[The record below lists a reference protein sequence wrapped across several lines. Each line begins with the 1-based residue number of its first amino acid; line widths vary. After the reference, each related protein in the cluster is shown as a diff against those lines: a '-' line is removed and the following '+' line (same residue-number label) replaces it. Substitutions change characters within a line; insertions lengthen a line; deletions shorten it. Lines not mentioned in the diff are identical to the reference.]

1 MAEQIAIKRQS
12 TWINEITKDISILK
26 IQARVMT
33 MWVVK
38 KYHQPEEDQSL
49 EMILLDEKEISA
61 FKTMLLNTG
70 VQATNADIV
79 ARVVKIIQ
87 NVCLPLD
94 NPKTR
99 KIELELEDT
108 RSSSEEEE
116 NITLQCTPKKME
128 DDWFNA
134 EKRKTLKE
142 MKKSGQKGDWI
153 VLGTIE
159 KILSNY
165 AWYYDGCSACGK
177 KVEFENDIPKC
188 GPCNQKKTST
198 TTPITVVPRYRLSL
212 EIKDSTDT
220 ADIVVWDEEA
230 SKLLKRTAADIK
242 KEADEMV
249 SSSQASTVILE
260 SIVLLLLFPSIL

>member
-1 MAEQIAIKRQS
+1 MANQIAIKRQS

-26 IQARVMT
+26 IQARVMS

-49 EMILLDEKEISA
+49 EMILLDEKIS
-61 FKTMLLNTG
+61 
-70 VQATNADIV
+70 
-79 ARVVKIIQ
+79 
-87 NVCLPLD
+87 LP
-94 NPKTR
+94 
-99 KIELELEDT
+99 EW
-108 RSSSEEEE
+108 SSSEEEE

-142 MKKSGQKGDWI
+142 MKKSGQKSDWI

-198 TTPITVVPRYRLSL
+198 TTPITAVPRYRLNL

-242 KEADEMV
+242 KEADEV
-249 SSSQASTVILE
+249 NNK
-260 SIVLLLLFPSIL
+260 

>member
-49 EMILLDEKEISA
+49 EMILLDEKIS
-61 FKTMLLNTG
+61 
-70 VQATNADIV
+70 
-79 ARVVKIIQ
+79 
-87 NVCLPLD
+87 LP
-94 NPKTR
+94 
-99 KIELELEDT
+99 EW
-108 RSSSEEEE
+108 SSSEEEE

-220 ADIVVWDEEA
+220 ADIVVWDEKA

-242 KEADEMV
+242 KEADEGGDGWAWSIERDEDEASRKEEKV
-249 SSSQASTVILE
+249 KLRSESSE
-260 SIVLLLLFPSIL
+260 